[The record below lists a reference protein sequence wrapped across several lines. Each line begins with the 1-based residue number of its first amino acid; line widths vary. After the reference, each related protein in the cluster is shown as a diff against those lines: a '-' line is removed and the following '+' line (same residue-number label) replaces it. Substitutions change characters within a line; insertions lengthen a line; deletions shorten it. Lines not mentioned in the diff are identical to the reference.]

1 MIIYLSD
8 ELRVEADKSLKRSII
23 KQIPLTNAD
32 KSVLMGKEVKLISF
46 CLNIHNMNSALNSQD
61 IAIWSFKNDVLVF
74 PYSYKL
80 SSVWI

>member
-8 ELRVEADKSLKRSII
+8 ELRVEADIALKRSII

-32 KSVLMGKEVKLISF
+32 MSVLMGKEVKLISF
-46 CLNIHNMNSALNSQD
+46 CLNIHNINSALNSPD
-61 IAIWSFKNDVLVF
+61 IAIWSFKNDVFVF

-80 SSVWI
+80 SSIWI